1 MPLRLTTVVVAII
14 ACSQPL
20 IAQAGDNH
28 VSLFRAHDA
37 AIALGVIAAG
47 AAVMSVDESIARS
60 LQRPSTQSNTF
71 LKGTSNVFSN
81 LGFPGSAIISA
92 GTYFVGLGTHSR
104 PIAALG
110 MHTGEAIVLGGVLAE
125 GLQMTIG
132 RSRPQRDITNAR
144 DFQFGKG
151 FSSDDYTSLPS
162 AHVTVAFAAAT
173 AASREVGRS
182 WPGAA
187 RYVTP
192 ISYAAATLVGAAR
205 MYKNK
210 HWASDVVGAAGLGTY
225 SAVLFDRYN
234 EGHPGNIFERV
245 FLPSSI
251 VPDAFEN
258 DLMVNSPDDARRA
271 VRKLKAYGTDFV
283 KIYATQDFVGDEF
296 HVFMPNGKMVN
307 SPSLTLGE
315 IQAAVNEAH
324 LAKPGCVRGGE
335 IFLHDGGDLLGQE
348 GVQIEDVL
356 ERDGNRLSVRSRL
369 QGASV
374 RFVLGRRAAALLVVP
389 SHGAILVRNPP

>member
-1 MPLRLTTVVVAII
+1 MHSRLFALSLSLSFALCPQSVF
-14 ACSQPL
+14 
-20 IAQAGDNH
+20 AQADTAN

-37 AIALGVIAAG
+37 TVALGVIAVG

-60 LQRPSTQSNTF
+60 LQSPSTQSNSF
-71 LKGTSNVFSN
+71 LKGMTNVFSN
-81 LGFPGSAIISA
+81 LGFPGSAMISA
-92 GTYFVGLGTHSR
+92 ATYFLGLGKHSR

-132 RSRPQRDITNAR
+132 RARPQRDVNNAH
-144 DFQFGKG
+144 DFRFGKG
-151 FSSDDYTSLPS
+151 FSDDDYTSLPS

-192 ISYAAATLVGAAR
+192 VSYTAATLVGVSR

-210 HWASDVVGAAGLGTY
+210 HWASDVVGAAGLGAY

-234 EGHPGNIFERV
+234 EGHPGNVFERV

-251 VPDAFEN
+251 VPEHHG
-258 DLMVNSPDDARRA
+258 VA
-271 VRKLKAYGTDFV
+271 VAW
-283 KIYATQDFVGDEF
+283 
-296 HVFMPNGKMVN
+296 
-307 SPSLTLGE
+307 SL
-315 IQAAVNEAH
+315 
-324 LAKPGCVRGGE
+324 R
-335 IFLHDGGDLLGQE
+335 
-348 GVQIEDVL
+348 
-356 ERDGNRLSVRSRL
+356 
-369 QGASV
+369 
-374 RFVLGRRAAALLVVP
+374 
-389 SHGAILVRNPP
+389 

>member
-1 MPLRLTTVVVAII
+1 MA
-14 ACSQPL
+14 
-20 IAQAGDNH
+20 
-28 VSLFRAHDA
+28 
-37 AIALGVIAAG
+37 
-47 AAVMSVDESIARS
+47 VDESVAHS
-60 LQRPSTQSNTF
+60 LQRPSAQSNGF
-71 LKGTSNVFSN
+71 LKGSSNVFSN
-81 LGFPGSAIISA
+81 LGFPGSAIITA
-92 GTYFVGLGTHSR
+92 GAYFVGLGKHSR

-132 RSRPQRDITNAR
+132 RSRPQRDINDAH
-144 DFQFGKG
+144 DFRFGKG

-187 RYVTP
+187 RYVAP
-192 ISYAAATLVGAAR
+192 ISYTAAGLVGVAR

-251 VPDAFEN
+251 VPERHGIA
-258 DLMVNSPDDARRA
+258 LAW
-271 VRKLKAYGTDFV
+271 
-283 KIYATQDFVGDEF
+283 
-296 HVFMPNGKMVN
+296 
-307 SPSLTLGE
+307 SLT
-315 IQAAVNEAH
+315 
-324 LAKPGCVRGGE
+324 R
-335 IFLHDGGDLLGQE
+335 
-348 GVQIEDVL
+348 
-356 ERDGNRLSVRSRL
+356 
-369 QGASV
+369 
-374 RFVLGRRAAALLVVP
+374 
-389 SHGAILVRNPP
+389 

>member
-1 MPLRLTTVVVAII
+1 MISGPAPHQSTNVPMNLRPSTLALAFL

-20 IAQAGDNH
+20 VAQTEGDH
-28 VSLFRAHDA
+28 VELFRPHDA
-37 AIALGVIAAG
+37 VVALGVAALG
-47 AAVMSVDESIARS
+47 AAAMSADESIARS
-60 LQRPSTQSNTF
+60 LQRSSTQSNTF

-92 GTYFVGLGTHSR
+92 GTYFLGLGKHSR

-132 RSRPQRDITNAR
+132 RSRPQRDINNAR

-151 FSSDDYTSLPS
+151 FSNDDYTSLPS

-173 AASREVGRS
+173 AASREVRRS

-192 ISYAAATLVGAAR
+192 ISYTAATLVGAAR

-225 SAVLFDRYN
+225 SAVLFDRFN
-234 EGHPGNIFERV
+234 QGHPGNLFERA

-251 VPDAFEN
+251 IPERHGVAIAW
-258 DLMVNSPDDARRA
+258 SPR
-271 VRKLKAYGTDFV
+271 
-283 KIYATQDFVGDEF
+283 
-296 HVFMPNGKMVN
+296 
-307 SPSLTLGE
+307 
-315 IQAAVNEAH
+315 
-324 LAKPGCVRGGE
+324 
-335 IFLHDGGDLLGQE
+335 
-348 GVQIEDVL
+348 
-356 ERDGNRLSVRSRL
+356 
-369 QGASV
+369 
-374 RFVLGRRAAALLVVP
+374 
-389 SHGAILVRNPP
+389 